1 MTLRMIQVGLGGW
14 GRNWAK
20 TVVIQNKKVELVA
33 GVDAVPEVLAIAQKE
48 LTIERYFS
56 SLDEALATVDA
67 DAVLITASLEG
78 HVPTALTALAAGKH
92 VLLEKPFAP
101 TLEEAQGV
109 VAKAAQQKRI
119 LMISQNYRYY
129 PAVKAVQKLI
139 QEGKLGS
146 SWCGEPEFSSLCK

>member
-56 SLDEALATVDA
+56 SL
-67 DAVLITASLEG
+67 G
-78 HVPTALTALAAGKH
+78 RGAGN
-92 VLLEKPFAP
+92 
-101 TLEEAQGV
+101 G
-109 VAKAAQQKRI
+109 
-119 LMISQNYRYY
+119 
-129 PAVKAVQKLI
+129 
-139 QEGKLGS
+139 
-146 SWCGEPEFSSLCK
+146 